1 MLKKSA
7 QSFICQHSLI
17 QRFCDASLGCSLP
30 RRNGI
35 AVSEMKLN
43 LTMHASSKKKKNC
56 FGKEFTGTLFKLFV
70 SSNQNSVQCRPP
82 FLITFD
88 VSCYKLLFI

>member
-43 LTMHASSKKKKNC
+43 LTMHASSKKKKIALEKNLQGHC
-56 FGKEFTGTLFKLFV
+56 LNYLFPQTRTV
-70 SSNQNSVQCRPP
+70 SSVAHLS
-82 FLITFD
+82 
-88 VSCYKLLFI
+88 SLLLM